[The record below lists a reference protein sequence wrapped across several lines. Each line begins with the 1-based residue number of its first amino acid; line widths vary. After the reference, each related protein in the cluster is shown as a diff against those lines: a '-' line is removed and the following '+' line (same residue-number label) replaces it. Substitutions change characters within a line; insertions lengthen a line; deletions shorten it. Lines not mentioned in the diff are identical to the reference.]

1 MMMMMM
7 MMMREIS
14 LALNKFCFLFF
25 EFFVFSISPCHLH
38 SGGGGLCASE
48 EKWSR
53 VLVRDWSTKNTRSM
67 IKAQQKKQKRVVR
80 QGWLS

>member
-1 MMMMMM
+1 MMMMMMM

-14 LALNKFCFLFF
+14 LALNKFFFCFLNFLCF
-25 EFFVFSISPCHLH
+25 PSLLAQWS
-38 SGGGGLCASE
+38 LCASE